1 MYSVN
6 CSFWK
11 NCVTEGWI
19 WMFTYCLQCVY
30 WFYDLQ
36 LWHSPQLHTTWFISL
51 CYQQGRKLSWIGSEG
66 LQKLGCFS
74 VFCAM
79 MRNSVSVSVR
89 PWVQR
94 VSETRCTHGLCHCS
108 GIYVMRGE
116 TDRMKVGTSLSAS
129 RFSPSYTENIH
140 LLYKCLQRCFKNIFV
155 SVFPLFLTLWIQCTV
170 YTHINSFILVFHIN
184 SAT

>member
-11 NCVTEGWI
+11 NCATEGWI

-51 CYQQGRKLSWIGSEG
+51 CYQQGLKLSWIGSEG

-116 TDRMKVGTSLSAS
+116 TDRMKVGTSLFAS
-129 RFSPSYTENIH
+129 RFSPHIQKIYTCCINVYKDALKTSSCLFFLCFCFWLSGYSVQFIH
-140 LLYKCLQRCFKNIFV
+140 I
-155 SVFPLFLTLWIQCTV
+155 
-170 YTHINSFILVFHIN
+170 
-184 SAT
+184 